1 MDKKL
6 KNAIRNS
13 FVFPESQH
21 KDEFFRQVGAP
32 CAEKRKRRFSVASR
46 LAAAAAALLI
56 GIGIYGASRLR
67 TDFNGGGT
75 EPITQPVTDTTV
87 DTTAQSTVH
96 TTEVTTGLA
105 SSVVSKTTSAGT
117 VKTTAKAQTTVPPRT
132 NSTRAAVTAAQARTT
147 APTTTAAETT
157 TISEYEEGSVTMKKM
172 IAFLSA
178 MGIAATATP
187 TGVYAANE
195 TRLEHIFREMYY
207 YSLWKVN
214 HWYYDVNDDG
224 EFDVKDIFEIELYAE
239 RIEECREKYGWYAK
253 DFKNYK
259 ELFELYDEEELK
271 NIYMGML
278 LNPKEREY
286 LRENENDDIRHLVI
300 NVDVE
305 GGAKNVA
312 RYYLYLN
319 GEYPTNDEIREVL
332 RDYDFI
338 TVEGPDHVERF
349 IEFMEELRNETI
361 DEVYTEEQLE
371 VFRHLD
377 SDDVEKDLNGDG
389 EFNFY
394 DSYDLLYYIAYAQ
407 DVAKGVK
414 SEDILPAEVSE
425 RIKQYG
431 DIDLN
436 GKIDEDDLLNLMLYL
451 DKIGVRPLSYFRYC
465 AEERLMRV
473 NSPNVDGMVKK
484 YITGE
489 NALGDVDNS
498 GAVNAIDASMVLD
511 YYSRASTGQS
521 TSLDDTQK
529 KAADVDKN
537 GNINAIDA
545 SLILSYYVYTS
556 TANGESESF
565 ETFINR

>member
-1 MDKKL
+1 MKNNDEMYQSVLAKLDAHLERQERKKL
-6 KNAIRNS
+6 YLKRMAPVALSLCFGIAVCFAAVKNKKP
-13 FVFPESQH
+13 VDFPNN
-21 KDEFFRQVGAP
+21 DNV
-32 CAEKRKRRFSVASR
+32 
-46 LAAAAAALLI
+46 I
-56 GIGIYGASRLR
+56 
-67 TDFNGGGT
+67 
-75 EPITQPVTDTTV
+75 
-87 DTTAQSTVH
+87 
-96 TTEVTTGLA
+96 
-105 SSVVSKTTSAGT
+105 VSATTSASVT
-117 VKTTAKAQTTVPPRT
+117 TLAKTSTETAVTAVSSTAAEKSATTAKTQTNTAVRT
-132 NSTRAAVTAAQARTT
+132 NSTRTERTTGQARTT
-147 APTTTAAETT
+147 VKPPITTAAVTTT
-157 TISEYEEGSVTMKKM
+157 TIYEEVEGSVTMKKM

-239 RIEECREKYGWYAK
+239 HIEECREKYGWYAK

-259 ELFELYDEEELK
+259 ELFELYDEEALM
-271 NIYMGML
+271 NIYAGL
-278 LNPKEREY
+278 DLDPNEREY
-286 LRENENDDIRHLVI
+286 FQEKNAEDKSDYLV

-305 GGAKNVA
+305 GTKDVA
-312 RYYLYLN
+312 RYYLFLHN
-319 GEYPTNDEIREVL
+319 EYPTNDEIREIL
-332 RDYDFI
+332 RDYDFL

-361 DEVYTEEQLE
+361 DEAYTEEQLE

-473 NSPNVDGMVKK
+473 NSPNVDGMIK

-498 GAVNAIDASMVLD
+498 GKVNAIDASLVLEH
-511 YYSRASTGQS
+511 YSKVSTGQS
-521 TSLDDTQK
+521 TSLDETQK
-529 KAADVDKN
+529 KSADVNKD
-537 GNINAIDA
+537 GSINAVDA
-545 SLILSYYVYTS
+545 SQILSYYAYTA
-556 TANGESESF
+556 TANGDVMTLEEYLQQ
-565 ETFINR
+565 

>member
-6 KNAIRNS
+6 KNAIRES
-13 FVFPESQH
+13 FVFPESKH
-21 KDEFFRQVGAP
+21 KKEFFAQVGASY
-32 CAEKRKRRFSVASR
+32 AAKRKKRFPVASR
-46 LAAAAAALLI
+46 LVAAAAALLI
-56 GIGIYGASRLR
+56 GIGIYGASKLR
-67 TDFNGGGT
+67 TDFDGNDT
-75 EPITQPVTDTTV
+75 EHTTQPTTAGISVTE
-87 DTTAQSTVH
+87 DTTAQSAQTS
-96 TTEVTTGLA
+96 TETATGA
-105 SSVVSKTTSAGT
+105 VSPTAAEKSA
-117 VKTTAKAQTTVPPRT
+117 TTAKAQTNTAVRT
-132 NSTRAAVTAAQARTT
+132 NSTRTERTTAQARTT
-147 APTTTAAETT
+147 VKPPITTAAVTTT
-157 TISEYEEGSVTMKKM
+157 TIYEEVEGSVTMKKM

-178 MGIAATATP
+178 MGIAATANP

-278 LNPKEREY
+278 LNPEEREY
-286 LRENENDDIRHLVI
+286 LRENDDIRHLVI

-332 RDYDFI
+332 RDYDFL

-361 DEVYTEEQLE
+361 DEAYTEEQLE

-473 NSPNVDGMVKK
+473 NSPNVDGMIKK

-498 GAVNAIDASMVLD
+498 GKVNAIDASLVLEH
-511 YYSRASTGQS
+511 YSKVSTGQS
-521 TSLDDTQK
+521 TSLDETQK
-529 KAADVDKN
+529 KSADVNKD
-537 GNINAIDA
+537 GSINAVDA
-545 SLILSYYVYTS
+545 SQILSYYAYTA
-556 TANGESESF
+556 TANGDVVTLEEYLQQ
-565 ETFINR
+565 

>member
-1 MDKKL
+1 MDRKL
-6 KNAIRNS
+6 KNAIRES
-13 FVFPESQH
+13 FVFPKPQH
-21 KDEFFRQVGAP
+21 KEEFFMQVGASYG
-32 CAEKRKRRFSVASR
+32 EKKKKHFPVASR

-56 GIGIYGASRLR
+56 GIGIYGASKLR
-67 TDFNGGGT
+67 TDFNGVGN
-75 EPITQPVTDTTV
+75 EPVTQPFTDTAEDTTV
-87 DTTAQSTVH
+87 A
-96 TTEVTTGLA
+96 A
-105 SSVVSKTTSAGT
+105 SSAISQTTSAGT
-117 VKTTAKAQTTVPPRT
+117 VKNTAKAQTTAPTRT
-132 NSTRAAVTAAQARTT
+132 NTTRAAVTTVQARTT
-147 APTTTAAETT
+147 ALKVTAAVETT

-178 MGIAATATP
+178 MGIAATASP
-187 TGVYAANE
+187 TGVYATNE

-253 DFKNYK
+253 DFKKYK

-278 LNPKEREY
+278 LDPKEREY
-286 LRENENDDIRHLVI
+286 LQENEKDDIRRLVI

-338 TVEGPDHVERF
+338 TIEGPDHVDRF

-361 DEVYTEEQLE
+361 DDNYTEEQLE

-377 SDDVEKDLNGDG
+377 SDEVEKDLNGDG

-394 DSYDLLYYIAYAQ
+394 DSYDLLYYIAYPQ

-473 NSPNVDGMVKK
+473 NSPNVDVMIKK

-489 NALGDVDNS
+489 NTLGDVDNS

-511 YYSRASTGQS
+511 CYCRASTGKS
-521 TSLDDTQK
+521 ESLDNIQK
-529 KAADVDKN
+529 KAADVNKD
-537 GNINAIDA
+537 GSINATDA
-545 SLILSYYVYTS
+545 SLILSYYVYTATEKGNIRS
-556 TANGESESF
+556 LEE
-565 ETFINR
+565 FING

>member
-1 MDKKL
+1 MKNNDEMYQSVLVKLDAHLERQERKKL
-6 KNAIRNS
+6 YLKRMAPVALSLCFGIAVCFAAVKNKKP
-13 FVFPESQH
+13 VDFPNN
-21 KDEFFRQVGAP
+21 DNV
-32 CAEKRKRRFSVASR
+32 
-46 LAAAAAALLI
+46 I
-56 GIGIYGASRLR
+56 
-67 TDFNGGGT
+67 
-75 EPITQPVTDTTV
+75 
-87 DTTAQSTVH
+87 
-96 TTEVTTGLA
+96 
-105 SSVVSKTTSAGT
+105 VSATTSASVT
-117 VKTTAKAQTTVPPRT
+117 TLATTSTETAVTAVSSTAAEKSAATAKTQTTTAVKTTPNRTARTTG
-132 NSTRAAVTAAQARTT
+132 QARTT
-147 APTTTAAETT
+147 VKPPTATEAVTTT
-157 TISEYEEGSVTMKKM
+157 TIYEEVEGSVTMKKM

-178 MGIAATATP
+178 MGIAATANP
-187 TGVYAANE
+187 TGVFAANE

-319 GEYPTNDEIREVL
+319 GEYPTNDEIREIL
-332 RDYDFI
+332 RDYDFL

-361 DEVYTEEQLE
+361 DEAYTEEQLE

-473 NSPNVDGMVKK
+473 NSPNVDGMIKK
-484 YITGE
+484 YIIGE

-498 GAVNAIDASMVLD
+498 GKVNAIDASLVLD
-511 YYSRASTGQS
+511 YYSKTSTGQS
-521 TSLDDTQK
+521 TGFDDTQK
-529 KAADVDKN
+529 KSADVNKD
-537 GNINAIDA
+537 GSINAVDA
-545 SLILSYYVYTS
+545 SEILSYYAYTA
-556 TANGESESF
+556 TANGDVMTLEEYLQ
-565 ETFINR
+565 R

>member
-1 MDKKL
+1 MDRKL
-6 KNAIRNS
+6 KNAIRES
-13 FVFPESQH
+13 FEFPESQH
-21 KDEFFRQVGAP
+21 KEQFFRQVGAALP
-32 CAEKRKRRFSVASR
+32 EKQIPRFSLASR

-67 TDFNGGGT
+67 TDFNGGT
-75 EPITQPVTDTTV
+75 EPVTQPVTV
-87 DTTAQSTVH
+87 
-96 TTEVTTGLA
+96 TTENVTAPNT
-105 SSVVSKTTSAGT
+105 SVSVTAAVTSQTAVTSAGT
-117 VKTTAKAQTTVPPRT
+117 SKTTAKAQTTALPRT
-132 NSTRAAVTAAQARTT
+132 NTTRVAVTAAQARTA
-147 APTTTAAETT
+147 APTVTAEVETT

-278 LNPKEREY
+278 LDPKEREY

-349 IEFMEELRNETI
+349 IEFLAAKIHRHMPRN
-361 DEVYTEEQLE
+361 
-371 VFRHLD
+371 H
-377 SDDVEKDLNGDG
+377 
-389 EFNFY
+389 
-394 DSYDLLYYIAYAQ
+394 
-407 DVAKGVK
+407 
-414 SEDILPAEVSE
+414 DI
-425 RIKQYG
+425 G
-431 DIDLN
+431 
-436 GKIDEDDLLNLMLYL
+436 G
-451 DKIGVRPLSYFRYC
+451 
-465 AEERLMRV
+465 
-473 NSPNVDGMVKK
+473 
-484 YITGE
+484 T
-489 NALGDVDNS
+489 ALGN
-498 GAVNAIDASMVLD
+498 
-511 YYSRASTGQS
+511 
-521 TSLDDTQK
+521 
-529 KAADVDKN
+529 
-537 GNINAIDA
+537 
-545 SLILSYYVYTS
+545 
-556 TANGESESF
+556 
-565 ETFINR
+565 

>member
-1 MDKKL
+1 MKNNDEMYQSVLAKLDAHLERQERKKL
-6 KNAIRNS
+6 YLKRMAPVALSLCFGIAVCFAAVKNKKP
-13 FVFPESQH
+13 VDFPNN
-21 KDEFFRQVGAP
+21 DNV
-32 CAEKRKRRFSVASR
+32 
-46 LAAAAAALLI
+46 I
-56 GIGIYGASRLR
+56 
-67 TDFNGGGT
+67 
-75 EPITQPVTDTTV
+75 
-87 DTTAQSTVH
+87 
-96 TTEVTTGLA
+96 
-105 SSVVSKTTSAGT
+105 VSATTSASVT
-117 VKTTAKAQTTVPPRT
+117 TLAKTSTETAVTAVSSTAAENSTTNAKTQTTTAVKTNPNRTAKATG
-132 NSTRAAVTAAQARTT
+132 QARTT
-147 APTTTAAETT
+147 VKPPTATEAVTT
-157 TISEYEEGSVTMKKM
+157 TITEVYEGSVTMKKM

-178 MGIAATATP
+178 IGIAATASP
-187 TGVYAANE
+187 TDVYAANE
-195 TRLEHIFREMYY
+195 TRLEHIFKEMYY

-239 RIEECREKYGWYAK
+239 HDEECREKYGWFAK

-259 ELFELYDEEELK
+259 EILELYDEEALM
-271 NIYMGML
+271 NIYAGIDL
-278 LNPKEREY
+278 DPDERENR
-286 LRENENDDIRHLVI
+286 REKKVEDKSQLVRHL
-300 NVDVE
+300 DVE
-305 GGAKNVA
+305 IDAKNVA

-319 GEYPTNDEIREVL
+319 GEYPTNDEIREIL
-332 RDYDFI
+332 RDYDFL

-361 DEVYTEEQLE
+361 DEAYTEEQLE

-473 NSPNVDGMVKK
+473 NSPNVDGMIK

-498 GAVNAIDASMVLD
+498 GSVNAIDASLVLEH
-511 YYSRASTGQS
+511 YSKVSTGQS
-521 TSLDDTQK
+521 TSLDETQK
-529 KAADVDKN
+529 KSADVNKD
-537 GNINAIDA
+537 GSINAVDA
-545 SLILSYYVYTS
+545 SQILSYYAYTA
-556 TANGESESF
+556 TANGDVMTLEEYLQQ
-565 ETFINR
+565 